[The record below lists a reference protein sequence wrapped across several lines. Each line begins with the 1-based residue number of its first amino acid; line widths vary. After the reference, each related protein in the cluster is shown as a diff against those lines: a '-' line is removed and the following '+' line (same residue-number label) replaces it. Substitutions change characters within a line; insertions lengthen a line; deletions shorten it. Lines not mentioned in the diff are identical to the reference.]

1 MNEAHKSVQKI
12 YKNIYN
18 SLNKIIL
25 YVRTSEIDFKHTY
38 IRTVQKPSCTR
49 CER

>member
-1 MNEAHKSVQKI
+1 MNEAHKSAQKI

-25 YVRTSEIDFKHTY
+25 YVRTSEIDFKHIHTDCADTELY
-38 IRTVQKPSCTR
+38 TV
-49 CER
+49 